1 MCHVDSLK
9 MLKNPL
15 PLPPPQDKIWMAT
28 QHVIDDLYI
37 HNHKRQSCHDTFN
50 PEKVRKEVPE
60 ANLMCAEQTFAW
72 QVLALDIYFL
82 PTSSFSYSIVDFV

>member
-15 PLPPPQDKIWMAT
+15 PLPPPQDKIRMAT

-37 HNHKRQSCHDTFN
+37 HNHKRQSCHDKFN
-50 PEKVRKEVPE
+50 PEKVIKEVPK

-72 QVLALDIYFL
+72 QVLALDISFL